1 MELKMESRIFQSRE
15 GFEEQTNQL
24 SELFFS
30 LIAAGNSDDQN
41 ELLVIVQG
49 VMGRTDD
56 PNKRIYLLAEEIKL
70 NYLDPRSSTLIELQ
84 KGFNNGIYYSLLQT
98 VITDIIDY
106 WEISKEI
113 IKQYEES
120 ALIPKNN

>member
-1 MELKMESRIFQSRE
+1 MESRIFQSRE